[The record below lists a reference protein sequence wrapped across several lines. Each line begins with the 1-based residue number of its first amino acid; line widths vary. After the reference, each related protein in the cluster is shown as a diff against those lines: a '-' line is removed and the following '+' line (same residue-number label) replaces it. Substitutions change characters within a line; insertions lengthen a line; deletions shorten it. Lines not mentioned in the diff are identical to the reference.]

1 MTYSKSS
8 NRANDVLKIQQERER
23 SYSKSSKTEK
33 GGIQNPA
40 REIRFRRLLLDFEG
54 EEGFA
59 SSAKARAKD
68 VEEVRKARMM
78 SASASAASGQACLGA
93 AEHAA
98 ASAATSGT
106 GGMRSTV
113 RQM

>member
-1 MTYSKSS
+1 M
-8 NRANDVLKIQQERER
+8 RC
-23 SYSKSSKTEK
+23 SKSSKRL
-33 GGIQNPA
+33 G
-40 REIRFRRLLLDFEG
+40 FDVLLLDFEG

-98 ASAATSGT
+98 ASAATSGS